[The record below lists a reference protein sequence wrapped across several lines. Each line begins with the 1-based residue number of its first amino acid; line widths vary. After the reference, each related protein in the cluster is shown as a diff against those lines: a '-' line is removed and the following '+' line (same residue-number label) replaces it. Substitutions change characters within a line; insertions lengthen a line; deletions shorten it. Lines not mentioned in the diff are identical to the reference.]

1 MVAGGLFGYN
11 AHYFYIKSV
20 MKLIE
25 IDKERYR
32 KHLNRV
38 LIGCALSLAICSL
51 ILSQLLIYLFPDS
64 SGSHFH
70 WNAIG
75 VLVSAALVG
84 ITLSKNR
91 HHPYLT
97 EVYYV
102 WQLKQALNKITRKMR
117 KLEAAAQQGN
127 ADAMLAL
134 QYSYSGSRLLWRL
147 DDNTIIMDELA
158 VKQTELNNL
167 AEKHNVSLNVDEY
180 NEQLLKQF

>member
-1 MVAGGLFGYN
+1 
-11 AHYFYIKSV
+11 

-25 IDKERYR
+25 VDKERYR

-38 LIGCALSLAICSL
+38 LVACALCLAISSL
-51 ILSQLLIYLFPDS
+51 LLSQFLIYLFPDP

-84 ITLSKNR
+84 LTLSKCR
-91 HHPYLT
+91 HHSYLT

-102 WQLKQALNKITRKMR
+102 WQLKQVLNKITRKMR

-134 QYSYSGSRLLWRL
+134 QYSYSGSRLLWQL

-158 VKQTELNNL
+158 VKQTTLNNL
-167 AEKHNVSLNVDEY
+167 AEQHNVKLNLDDF

>member
-1 MVAGGLFGYN
+1 MVAGSFLGYN
-11 AHYFYIKSV
+11 THYFYFKSA

-38 LIGCALSLAICSL
+38 LVGCAFSLAIFSL
-51 ILSQLLIYLFPDS
+51 MLSQLLIFLFPDP

-84 ITLSKNR
+84 FLLSKNR
-91 HHPYLT
+91 HHSYLS

-134 QYSYSGSRLLWRL
+134 QYSYSGSRLLWQL

-167 AEKHNVSLNVDEY
+167 AEKYNVSLNVDEY